1 MYWRS
6 IIKDQGGMNVL
17 EKYYKE
23 PRRNEYLEKYYKESR
38 RNECPGEVL

>member
-17 EKYYKE
+17 EKYYKV
-23 PRRNEYLEKYYKESR
+23 SR